1 MNRKETELGYRRA
14 AVANAS
20 SVGLVITMYDV
31 LVNDLTQAVSALE
44 KGDIEGRSTAVKH
57 AFLVLQQLQGSLNWE
72 KGGEA
77 AKNLSRFYSFLRGRI
92 WEAHVKKDH
101 EILREPIKLLL
112 DVRQAWAR
120 VDPANSQA
128 AATGR
133 SDQPVPAPADDEKTG
148 AGGWTA

>member
-1 MNRKETELGYRRA
+1 MNLKQMELSYRRA

-20 SVGLVITMYDV
+20 SVGLVITMYDL
-31 LVNDLTQAVSALE
+31 LVQDLTQAVNALE
-44 KGDIEGRSTAVKH
+44 KGDIEARSAAIKH
-57 AFLVLQQLQGSLNWE
+57 SFLVLQQLQGSLNWE

-92 WEAHVKKDH
+92 WEAHVNKDQQ
-101 EILREPIKLLL
+101 ILHEPIRLLL
-112 DVRQAWAR
+112 DVRQAWAQ

-128 AATGR
+128 AATR
-133 SDQPVPAPADDEKTG
+133 PADPPVRTPADDEKT